1 MLNLTPHLIRVMNP
15 ETGEV
20 VELPPSGLVAR
31 VATTEEVV
39 GFEVVGTLKVSTV
52 RKTFG
57 EVEGL
62 PDGWFPGSDRV
73 LVSGMVAAA
82 MPGVFG
88 VYAPDTGPTAVR
100 REGQVWAVTRLTA
113 A

>member
-1 MLNLTPHLIRVMNP
+1 MLNLTPHLIRVMCP

-31 VATTEEVV
+31 VTTTETVV
-39 GFEVVGTLKVSTV
+39 GFEIVGTLRVPTVAKV
-52 RKTFG
+52 FG
-57 EVEGL
+57 QVEGL
-62 PDGWFPGSDRV
+62 PEGWFPGSDRL

>member
-15 ETGEV
+15 DTGEV

-31 VATTEEVV
+31 VTTTEEVV
-39 GFEVVGTLKVSTV
+39 GFEIVGTLKVPTV

-57 EVEGL
+57 EVEGF
-62 PDGWFPGSDRV
+62 PKGWFPGSSRV
-73 LVSGMVAAA
+73 VVSGMVASA